1 MGRWGEGRVSWVWLG
16 LFFGGFFWE
25 GGGKGLDGVW
35 WILIAFGRVGGI
47 GLLYVPKLFSSSSAD
62 GDDDVVFPRA
72 FSSRTDS
79 ECLILQHYVSLS
91 LVQAREIDYQG
102 AISTSY

>member
-1 MGRWGEGRVSWVWLG
+1 MV
-16 LFFGGFFWE
+16 FGE
-25 GGGKGLDGVW
+25 GGGE
-35 WILIAFGRVGGI
+35 WILIAFGGI
-47 GLLYVPKLFSSSSAD
+47 GLLYVPKLFSSSSSAD

>member
-1 MGRWGEGRVSWVWLG
+1 MG
-16 LFFGGFFWE
+16 LFFGGVFW
-25 GGGKGLDGVW
+25 GGG
-35 WILIAFGRVGGI
+35 WILIAFGGVE
-47 GLLYVPKLFSSSSAD
+47 GLEYVPKLFSSSSSAD